1 MNSVWVGNRVWLLL
15 CACLCLSLQPA
26 QATPPERGEA
36 VPNECTQAYPFIAGH
51 PPPEDLVDPGSWIV
65 GCNGVMIPTSL
76 VGYYVSLDSWKS
88 VAVAENEHLE
98 VSGAYGLV
106 NVVLSLGV
114 GSRWFDCWLFGRRF
128 SVPSCALTAHPGHSH
143 MPLRITAVGIPQ
155 PYTEQN

>member
-1 MNSVWVGNRVWLLL
+1 MIMAWVGNRVWLLL

-26 QATPPERGEA
+26 QATPPVRGEA

-88 VAVAENEHLE
+88 VAVAENEHLKSQVPTVWSTWSSRLE
-98 VSGAYGLV
+98 WAAVGLI
-106 NVVLSLGV
+106 V
-114 GSRWFDCWLFGRRF
+114 GF
-128 SVPSCALTAHPGHSH
+128 SVGALAFQAAP
-143 MPLRITAVGIPQ
+143 
-155 PYTEQN
+155 